1 MVYRD
6 SHGHFVSKQEDGERC
21 PHGFEKGMESAFES
35 NGIKGKPSKDYK
47 KAIDDFRERARQLPR
62 DRYGEIDTAKAKQ
75 LGFDAY
81 KGTVTL
87 ENVLGKQGL
96 DYEYHPNPVAVG
108 TKEERYR
115 VSHRRDGRTITE
127 EKDNLEDAIQWLDE
141 MESGDQEWYSRR
153 ESERKEREGI
163 ADRWLSST
171 DEEIDESFSDE
182 VLTKGTRV
190 GGYSGISRSKSAE
203 ASEELGSKPISKW
216 TAKDILEEIEKSSY
230 SDELEPFRDKL
241 ENLSLAGLKR
251 VTLYHDGWHHVG
263 INATPTDFY
272 AISSPRDIVKNLKQ
286 EMAGTLDKNRLSS
299 KPVIRQQSEWERQQ
313 QAKMEEESK
322 RQERIQNEELDREF
336 KPIEAKANQ
345 EIQSFKSKVDGY
357 AKANRTVSRAGNPMI
372 DIPKARTAGFDTW
385 GSATNLSF
393 VKKAIIGD
401 SSGYDSGID
410 LVYNPT
416 TGKVSYR
423 FDVSD
428 YDSLR
433 DAYSQYRKRNKSSK
447 DFMKG
452 FRETME
458 KGMPHL

>member
-1 MVYRD
+1 MAYRD
-6 SHGHFVSKQEDGERC
+6 DHGHFVSKHEDGERC

-35 NGIKGKPSKDYK
+35 NGIKGKSSKDYK

-62 DRYGEIDTAKAKQ
+62 DKSGEIDTAKARQ

-87 ENVLGKQGL
+87 ENVLDRKGL
-96 DYEYHPNPVAVG
+96 DYEYHPNPVEVG
-108 TKEERYR
+108 KKEEKYV
-115 VSHRRDGRTITE
+115 VSHTRDGRTISE
-127 EKDNLEDAIQWLDE
+127 EKDTLEGALQWLDD
-141 MESGDQEWYSRR
+141 MEGGDQEWYSRR
-153 ESERKEREGI
+153 ESEKKEREDI
-163 ADRWLSST
+163 ANKWLSST
-171 DEEIDESFSDE
+171 DEEIDGNFSDE

-203 ASEELGSKPISKW
+203 ASEQLGSKPISKW
-216 TAKDILEEIEKSSY
+216 TSKDILEEIEKSAY
-230 SDELEPFRDKL
+230 SDELEPFKDKL
-241 ENLSLAGLKR
+241 ESLSFAGLKR

-286 EMAGTLDKNRLSS
+286 ELVGTLDKDRLSS

-313 QAKMEEESK
+313 QAKREEESK
-322 RQERIQNEELDREF
+322 RQERIKSEELDREF
-336 KPIEAKANQ
+336 KPLETKANK
-345 EIQSFKSKVDGY
+345 EIESFKSKVDGY
-357 AKANRTVSRAGNPMI
+357 AKANKTVSKAGNPMI
-372 DIPKARTAGFDTW
+372 DIPKARATGFDTR

-393 VKKAIIGD
+393 VKKAIIGNSD
-401 SSGYDSGID
+401 GYNTGID

-416 TGKVSYR
+416 TGKVSYL
-423 FDVSD
+423 FDSSD
-428 YDSLR
+428 YSSLK
-433 DAYSQYRKRNKSSK
+433 DAYSEYRKKNKPVE

-458 KGMPHL
+458 KGMPNL

>member
-1 MVYRD
+1 MAYRD
-6 SHGHFVSKQEDGERC
+6 DHGHFVSKQEDGEKC
-21 PHGFEKGMESAFES
+21 PHGFERGMESAFRE

-47 KAIDDFRERARQLPR
+47 KEIDNFRERARQLPR
-62 DRYGEIDTAKAKQ
+62 DRDGEIDTTKARQ

-87 ENVLGKQGL
+87 ENVLDRKGL
-96 DYEYHPNPVAVG
+96 DYEYHPNPVEVG
-108 TKEERYR
+108 KKEERYR
-115 VSHRRDGRTITE
+115 VSHTRDGRIISE
-127 EKDNLEDAIQWLDE
+127 EKDSLEDALQWLDD
-141 MESGDQEWYSRR
+141 MESGDGEYYS
-153 ESERKEREGI
+153 RKEREKKEREET
-163 ADRWLSST
+163 ANKWLSSS
-171 DEEIDESFSDE
+171 DEEIDSNFSDE

-190 GGYSGISRSKSAE
+190 GGYSGTSRSRSAE
-203 ASEELGSKPISKW
+203 ASEQLGSKPMSKW
-216 TAKDILEEIEKSSY
+216 TSKDIIEEIDKSSY

-241 ENLSLAGLKR
+241 ESLSLAGLKR

-263 INATPTDFY
+263 VNATPTDFY

-286 EMAGTLDKNRLSS
+286 ELAGTLDKNRLSS

-313 QAKMEEESK
+313 QTKRDEENK
-322 RQERIQNEELDREF
+322 RQERIQSEELDRGL
-336 KPIEAKANQ
+336 KPIEEKTNK
-345 EIQSFKSKVDGY
+345 EIADFKSRVDVY
-357 AKANRTVSRAGNPMI
+357 AKANKTISRAGNPMI
-372 DIPKARTAGFDTW
+372 DIPKARSAGFDTS

-423 FDVSD
+423 FNVSD
-428 YDSLR
+428 YDSLK

-452 FRETME
+452 FGETME

>member
-6 SHGHFVSKQEDGERC
+6 DHGHFVSRQEDGKKC
-21 PHGFEKGMESAFES
+21 THDFEKGMESTFRES
-35 NGIKGKPSKDYK
+35 GIKGKTTKEYK
-47 KAIDDFRERARQLPR
+47 ATIDDFKARARQLPR
-62 DRYGEIDTAKAKQ
+62 DKRGQIDTTKAREQ
-75 LGFDAY
+75 GFDAY
-81 KGTVTL
+81 GGSVML
-87 ENVLGKQGL
+87 ENVMGRKGL
-96 DYEYHPNPVAVG
+96 DYEFHPNPTVVG
-108 TKEERYR
+108 QKEERYTVR
-115 VSHRRDGRTITE
+115 HERGGRIVSE
-127 EKDNLEDAIQWLDE
+127 EKDTLEDALQWLDE

-153 ESERKEREGI
+153 ESERKEREEV
-163 ADRWLSST
+163 ANKWLSST
-171 DEEIDESFSDE
+171 DDEIEDNFSNE

-203 ASEELGSKPISKW
+203 ASEQLGSKPISKW

-230 SDELEPFRDKL
+230 SDELEPFRDRL
-241 ENLSLAGLKR
+241 EGLPLAGLKR

-286 EMAGTLDKNRLSS
+286 ELAGTLDKDRLSN

-313 QAKMEEESK
+313 NAKREEESK
-322 RQERIQNEELDREF
+322 RQEMLQNEEIDREL

-345 EIQSFKSKVDGY
+345 EIASFKSKVDGY
-357 AKANRTVSRAGNPMI
+357 AKANKTVSKAGNPMI
-372 DIPKARTAGFDTW
+372 DIPKARSAGFDTW

-401 SSGYDSGID
+401 SSGYDTGID
-410 LVYNPT
+410 LMYNPT

-423 FDVSD
+423 FDTSD
-428 YDSLR
+428 YNSLK
-433 DAYSQYRKRNKSSK
+433 DAYSQYRKKNKSSK

-452 FRETME
+452 FSETME
-458 KGMPHL
+458 KGTPRL